1 MKKTLLILIALFPLF
16 SYGQGRVVGTTVEA
30 RDSIMSLTNNTDLVL
45 RGKGTG
51 NVSIEG
57 SYTLPASDG
66 TAGQIL
72 TTDGSGALSFQDA
85 SGGVSFGLDNQIP
98 VVNSSEDD
106 LEYSSNFTY
115 DGISLIANGTGITS
129 VSMGFITSV
138 TGARG
143 VGIGRNVSVS
153 GLNGVGLSANVIVL
167 GTNGLGVGL
176 NSTIDAS
183 NGIGI
188 GAETT
193 VSLSADGGM
202 ALGRNSTSNAGGAIM
217 MGYDL
222 TNEQTNSLANSFELS
237 WDGTTQFKVGETYGT
252 GITTNTDPDTNLT
265 DAIDGVIAYDETN
278 HEFRGYVNGS
288 WETLGGAGDVTAAA
302 PFGEDESFIVSDGV
316 DKGVK
321 SLGDDLTYNGSTVV
335 NSSSSTTDVRFFTA
349 RNIGAGGSNISIG
362 SYGSGTL
369 STLFGLSLGNSS
381 VLTGNGTGGLYITS
395 GDDMR
400 FGTAAA
406 LSATIDASTQNWS
419 FEDHLLTDVAD
430 PVDDQDAATKIYVD
444 QPRFHITQYKRT
456 LGTAITVTNGS
467 SFNLMEDFVIG
478 DKTAVSATGDG
489 ALNITTDVGEDY
501 IQINWRG
508 VIESLDIRVTIDID
522 QSGTDFYEVA
532 LKRVSDDSVVGQTS
546 VAMDGSHSIAS
557 VLMLSY
563 VGSATDSF
571 VTDGF
576 YITFENESGQSADL
590 QNDIDILIKRTYQ
603 SNPD

>member
-1 MKKTLLILIALFPLF
+1 MKKTLLILIAMFPII
-16 SYGQGRVVGTTVEA
+16 SHGQKVVGTTVEA
-30 RDSIMSLTNNTDLVL
+30 RDSVMSLTNNTDLVL

-51 NVSIEG
+51 SVSIEG
-57 SYTLPASDG
+57 NYTLPASDG
-66 TAGQIL
+66 TVGQIL
-72 TTDGSGALSFQDA
+72 TTDGSGELSFQDA
-85 SGGVSFGLDNQIP
+85 SGGVTFGSDNQIP
-98 VVNSSEDD
+98 FVNDTEDD

-115 DGISLIANGTGITS
+115 DGESLDVRGAGNTSISIGS
-129 VSMGFITSV
+129 ITSV

-143 VGIGRNVSVS
+143 VGIGRNVSIP
-153 GLNGVGLSANVIVL
+153 GLNGVGLSANVAVV
-167 GTNGLGVGL
+167 GTNGVGIGL

-183 NGIGI
+183 NGIGV
-188 GAETT
+188 GAETS
-193 VSLSADGGM
+193 VNFSAAGGM
-202 ALGRNSTSNAGGAIM
+202 ALGRNSTSDAEGAIM
-217 MGYDL
+217 VGYDL
-222 TNEQTNSLANSFELS
+222 TAEQTNSLANSFELS
-237 WDGTTQFKVGETYGT
+237 WGGSTQFKVGETYGT
-252 GITTNTDPDTNLT
+252 GVTANSDPDTNLT
-265 DAIDGVIAYDETN
+265 DAVDGVIAYDNTD
-278 HEFRGYVNGS
+278 HEFRARVSGS
-288 WETLGGAGDVTAAA
+288 WETLGEGDVTAAA
-302 PFGEDESFIVSDGV
+302 PFDIDESFVVSDGI

-321 SLGDDLTYNGSTVV
+321 SLGDDLTYNGSTVI
-335 NSSSSTTDVRFFTA
+335 NSSISTTDVRFFTA

-369 STLFGLSLGNSS
+369 STLFGLSLGNSA

-419 FEDHLLTDVAD
+419 FEDHLLSDVAD

-444 QPRFHITQYKRT
+444 QPIFHITQYKRT

-467 SFNLMEDFVIG
+467 SLNLMEGFVIG
-478 DKTAVSATGDG
+478 DKTTVSATGDG
-489 ALNITTDVGEDY
+489 AMSITTDVGEDY
-501 IQINWRG
+501 IQTNWRG
-508 VIESLDIRVTIDID
+508 TIESLDIRVTIDID

-557 VLMLSY
+557 VLLLSY
-563 VGSATDSF
+563 VGSDTDSF

-576 YITFENESGQSADL
+576 YLTFENESGQSADL